1 MTHSEA
7 RKGASLGFLDGYDLQ
22 RLLRKTR
29 STAVYH
35 ASRNRDGLA
44 VIAKFYLADKDA
56 AEGHFEHEYRLL
68 SSLGVGGAV
77 EAVDLVRA
85 GQQHVLILKRFPGV
99 DLDNFMGGRPLD
111 IETFLVLAVK
121 ITTILTNV
129 HARRVIHR
137 DIKPSSILVDPDTL
151 EICLADF
158 GISVALERDHREIYD
173 LGVLAGTLP
182 YLAPEQTGRTTRTV
196 DHRSD
201 LYSLGATFYQMLA
214 GRPPFTDTE
223 PLRLV
228 HAHLARVPP
237 SLEQL
242 RPEIPK
248 VLAAMVARLL
258 AKDPIDRYQSAQ
270 GLLHDLERCQQERR
284 GFEIPSFE
292 LGLGDASER
301 LELPDRLYG
310 RKSEVERLS
319 QAFDRACAGGVE
331 FLLLHGPSG
340 IGKTALIQ
348 SLQPQLADRE
358 GYFAAGKFEQ
368 FRSNVPLLGV
378 TQALSRLVDRL
389 LIEDEERL
397 EAWKQRLSEEL
408 DSTASVLVPL
418 VPGLEHLLGPQ
429 PDALE
434 LGALESRNRLL
445 VALGRLATTIAA
457 PEHPVVLFLDD
468 LQWSDPI
475 SLRVIEQLVT
485 ASDAKGLLVIGAY
498 RDEEVDD
505 DHPLRVLAKRVEQS
519 VELELGPLS
528 TAAVSE
534 LIADAL
540 KVDKVRAA
548 ELAGSLAGRTDNN
561 PLLIRQLLVLLEQDG
576 ALTRGATGWS
586 WSADAVRKSG
596 IPSDALGMI
605 RAKLERLSPELREVL
620 AAAACAGSRFDL
632 SGLAAALERRP
643 ADLLPDVTSLADE
656 GLLTLSDSVVCF
668 THDRIEEGARH
679 WLDPEHA
686 QHYHRRIGRFL
697 RDTAPEA
704 QLNERIYDIVD
715 HLNRTIETEDDA
727 DRLWELAELDLL
739 AGQAGLRASASMMA
753 ARHLEAGLR
762 ALERADA
769 CWDGKS
775 SARIRGHGDRLALSL
790 GVQHARCVSLMGD
803 YERASELFD
812 AIMGPT
818 LSPLD
823 YANVALVRL
832 EACTIAS
839 RQEDAI
845 RWALAGLEKLG
856 VRLSPSPGPVTVV
869 SSLVRMKWAFRAKN
883 RGALDHLSACED
895 PSARLRME
903 LLAKLVGPA
912 YVVGG
917 TLVPVII
924 VLAALESLR
933 IGRTSSFSYYLA
945 LVCMLLAGALGDY
958 DGAAGLAN
966 HALKLIHEPGATRR
980 GITVL
985 LAHSIVLHW
994 TRPYA
999 ECFEGVQSSFEL
1011 ALEEGDLEYAT
1022 YATLHRVGYQS
1033 SMGRPLDVVRVEAQE
1048 AARFASNT
1056 GMVEFAEA
1064 IRVRVRMSEVLEGA
1078 EVLDSFDPDDFTL
1091 LYPRCVA
1098 VNWAM
1103 QPLVFL
1109 GEPERALAL
1118 SESVVN
1124 KVGEGL
1130 FGFYLLPEFV
1140 FYRGLAAAICLDEA
1154 REDQLRSRRKIL
1166 RKSHKQLKK
1175 WAAVYD
1181 GNLGAHALLLEAE
1194 LARGRTEL
1202 AQDLYERAAR
1212 QAHESFPQIEAL
1224 AWERLGHFMGA
1235 RGWEGLAHTPMLRAH
1250 SLYEAWGAVGKVA
1263 QIERDFPELRFLSA
1277 ATAIPYNIN
1286 ETVST
1291 TTSSMSASL
1300 DVASVLKS
1308 TLGITR
1314 GQSHD
1319 EVVSRVL
1326 AAAIENAGAQ
1336 RGVLVQHLEG
1346 ALYVVVENDNEGST
1360 GRVTSPIPLAEAEAM
1375 LPTSL
1380 VRLVARTREPRII
1393 HDARA
1398 DLDVRT
1404 SPGAPSNKVLS
1415 IVCMPILS
1423 QNQLVGV
1430 LYLENRLVTGV
1441 FTPDRLE
1448 VLEHLAAQAA
1458 ISLQSARLFDELR
1471 GREAQWA
1478 SLVEHAP
1485 DNIAIVDRDGCIEFI
1500 NRGVTDEG
1508 RGVTHEGRGVTHEGR
1523 GVTHE
1528 GRGVTHEG
1536 RGVTHEGRGVTHEG
1550 RGVTDEGRGVTG
1562 EGRGVTGEG
1571 RGVIGEGRGV
1581 IGEGRGVIG
1590 EGRGLVNEGR
1600 GLVNEGRGL
1609 IGRRMAT
1616 LFAPEYQDRVN
1627 AAIAKVFDSGE
1638 HDSFEA
1644 EVLGKDE
1651 EDRRW
1656 WTTRLSPILGNQKGM
1671 EATEVTR
1678 VTLISTDDTEHRQ
1691 LEGQLRQ
1698 SQKMEAVGALAGGV
1712 AHDFNNLLS
1721 VILGSAELARE
1732 GLYPAED
1739 ALDEVMDAAER
1750 ASALTRQLLAF
1761 SRKQF
1766 LSPRVL
1772 DLNESVSGMSK
1783 MLRRLIS
1790 EDIELVLDLTEGLGW
1805 IRVDPGQ
1812 LEQVALNLVVNA
1824 RDAMPEG
1831 GEIWVRTSQA
1841 ELSPAKIWRHE
1852 NREPGLYVTLEVKDS
1867 GAGMDAATRERIF
1880 EPFFT
1885 TKAAGKG
1892 TGLGLSTVHG
1902 IVKQSGGFIEVQSEL
1917 GVGTTFSVYLPVVEA
1932 VLDATNSNQSEE
1944 IPGGRETILLVEDE
1958 ASVRKLMITILTQQG
1973 YTVLEA
1979 ANGEDALKIAAETD
1993 WIDMLLTDV
2002 VLPGISGSEVIDE
2015 VLKKF
2020 RDMAVLYVSG
2030 YTEDAI
2036 KGLGGDKD
2044 ARAFLTKPFTRDSL
2058 ARKVREA
2065 LDE

>member
-56 AEGHFEHEYRLL
+56 TDGHFEHEYRLL

-85 GQQHVLILKRFPGV
+85 GQQRVLILKRFPGV
-99 DLDNFMGGRPLD
+99 DLDNFLGGRPLD

-121 ITTILTNV
+121 TTAILTKV

-137 DIKPSSILVDPDTL
+137 DIKPSSLLVDPETL

-182 YLAPEQTGRTTRTV
+182 YLAPEQTGRTTRAV

-237 SLEQL
+237 SLQQL

-248 VLAAMVARLL
+248 VLAAIVARLL
-258 AKDPIDRYQSAQ
+258 AKDPIDRYQSAL
-270 GLLHDLERCQQERR
+270 GLLHDLERCQRDR
-284 GFEIPSFE
+284 KGFEIPTFE
-292 LGLGDASER
+292 LGLGDASAR

-310 RKSEVERLS
+310 RAAEVERLS
-319 QAFDRACAGGVE
+319 EAFERACAGRAE

-389 LIEDEERL
+389 LIENEDRLDE
-397 EAWKQRLSEEL
+397 WKRRLSEEL

-418 VPGLEHLLGPQ
+418 VPGLEHLLGAQ

-445 VALGRLATTIAA
+445 VALGRLVATIAA

-485 ASDAKGLLVIGAY
+485 ASGAKGLLVIGAY

-505 DHPLRVLAKRVEQS
+505 DHPLRALAHRVEDT
-519 VELELGPLS
+519 VEIELGPLS
-528 TAAVSE
+528 AAAVTE
-534 LIADAL
+534 LIVDAL
-540 KVDKVRAA
+540 KVDRERAT

-576 ALTRGATGWS
+576 ALTRGPGGWT

-605 RAKLERLSPELREVL
+605 KAKLERLSPALREVL

-643 ADLLPDVTSLADE
+643 ADLLPDVVSLADE

-679 WLDPEHA
+679 WLDRDRERR
-686 QHYHRRIGRFL
+686 YHQRIGRFL
-697 RDTAPEA
+697 RDTVPEA
-704 QLNERIYDIVD
+704 QLHERVYDIVD
-715 HLNRTIETEDDA
+715 HLNRTIETETDPE
-727 DRLWELAELDLL
+727 RLWELAELDLL
-739 AGQAGLRASASMMA
+739 AGQAGLRASASTMA

-769 CWDGKS
+769 SWSGKS
-775 SARIRGHGDRLALSL
+775 VAKVIGRSDALALSL

-803 YERASELFD
+803 YERASALFD
-812 AIMGPT
+812 ELMNDA

-823 YANVALVRL
+823 YANVALIRL
-832 EACTIAS
+832 DACTIAG
-839 RQEDAI
+839 RQKDAI
-845 RWALAGLEKLG
+845 RWALAGLDKLG
-856 VRLSPSPGPVTVV
+856 VRLSPSPGPHVV
-869 SSLVRMKWAFRAKN
+869 ITALIRMKWAFRAKV
-883 RGALDHLSACED
+883 RPSLDQLSSCED
-895 PSARLRME
+895 PSARVRME

-924 VLAALESLR
+924 SLAALESLR

-945 LVCMLLAGALGDY
+945 LVCMLMAGALGDHQ
-958 DGAAGLAN
+958 GAAELAH
-966 HALKLIHEPGATRR
+966 HALELIHEPGATRR

-994 TRPYA
+994 TRPYP
-999 ECFEGVQSSFEL
+999 ECFTGVQSSFEL

-1033 SMGRPLDVVRVEAQE
+1033 SMGRPLDVVRVNAQE
-1048 AARFASNT
+1048 AARFANNT
-1056 GMVEFAEA
+1056 GMVEFADA
-1064 IRVRVRMSEVLEGA
+1064 IRVRVRMSEALEGT
-1078 EVLDSFDPDDFTL
+1078 EVLDDFDPDSFTL

-1109 GEPERALAL
+1109 GQPQRALAL
-1118 SESVVN
+1118 SESVVD

-1130 FGFYLLPEFV
+1130 FGFYLHPEFV
-1140 FYRGLAAAICLDEA
+1140 FYRGMAAAMSLDDA
-1154 REDQLRSRRKIL
+1154 REDQRRGRRRIVRASHRKLR
-1166 RKSHKQLKK
+1166 K
-1175 WAAVYD
+1175 WAAVYS
-1181 GNLGAHALLLEAE
+1181 GNLGPHALLLEAE
-1194 LARGRTEL
+1194 TARTDGQTER
-1202 AQDLYERAAR
+1202 AQDLYEQVAHA
-1212 QAHESFPQIEAL
+1212 AHEQFPQIEAL
-1224 AWERLGHFMGA
+1224 AWERLGHLMNA
-1235 RGWEGLAHTPMLRAH
+1235 RGWEGLAHTPMMRAH
-1250 SLYEAWGAVGKVA
+1250 SLYEAWGATGKVA
-1263 QIERDFPELRFLSA
+1263 QIERDFPDLRFLSTT
-1277 ATAIPYNIN
+1277 TAIPYNIN

-1291 TTSSMSASL
+1291 TTTAMSASL

-1336 RGVLVQHLEG
+1336 RGVLVQQIDTV
-1346 ALYVVVENDNEGST
+1346 LYVVVENDNEGST
-1360 GRVTSPIPLAEAEAM
+1360 GRVREPIALAEADAM

-1404 SPGAPSNKVLS
+1404 NLAEPPSKVLS
-1415 IVCMPILS
+1415 IVCMPILT

-1448 VLEHLAAQAA
+1448 ILEHLAAQAA

-1485 DNIAIVDRDGCIEFI
+1485 DNIAIVDRHASIMFI
-1500 NRGVTDEG
+1500 NRGVVD
-1508 RGVTHEGRGVTHEGR
+1508 R
-1523 GVTHE
+1523 
-1528 GRGVTHEG
+1528 
-1536 RGVTHEGRGVTHEG
+1536 
-1550 RGVTDEGRGVTG
+1550 
-1562 EGRGVTGEG
+1562 
-1571 RGVIGEGRGV
+1571 
-1581 IGEGRGVIG
+1581 
-1590 EGRGLVNEGR
+1590 GR

-1609 IGRRMAT
+1609 IGTSMT
-1616 LFAPEYQDRVN
+1616 SLFAPEYQERVA
-1627 AAIAKVFDSGE
+1627 AAITKVFDSGE

-1644 EVLGKDE
+1644 EVLGQG

-1656 WTTRLSPILGNQKGM
+1656 WTTRLSPILRGG
-1671 EATEVTR
+1671 EVMR
-1678 VTLISTDDTEHRQ
+1678 VTLISSDDTEHRQ

-1721 VILGSAELARE
+1721 VIMGSAELARE
-1732 GLYPAED
+1732 GLYPAAD
-1739 ALDEVMDAAER
+1739 ALEEVMDAAER
-1750 ASALTRQLLAF
+1750 ATALTRQLLAF

-1766 LSPRVL
+1766 LQPRVL
-1772 DLNESVSGMSK
+1772 DLNESVSAMSK

-1790 EDIELVLDLTEGLGW
+1790 EDIELILELREGIGW

-1831 GEIWVRTSQA
+1831 GEIRVRTSQS
-1841 ELSPAKIWRHE
+1841 ELSPAKMWRHE
-1852 NREPGLYVTLEVKDS
+1852 NREPGVYVMLEVYDT

-1917 GVGTTFSVYLPVVEA
+1917 GVGTIFSVYLPVVDA
-1932 VLDATNSNQSEE
+1932 SLDPTSANLSDEL
-1944 IPGGRETILLVEDE
+1944 PGGRETILLVEDD
-1958 ASVRKLMITILTQQG
+1958 ASVRKLMTTILTQQG
-1973 YTVLEA
+1973 YMVLEA
-1979 ANGEDALKIAAETD
+1979 ASGEDALKIAAESD

-2036 KGLGGDKD
+2036 KGLDEHKD
-2044 ARAFLTKPFTRDSL
+2044 PRAFLTKPFTRDSL